1 MHFAEVYHNITK
13 EVGNMVSE
21 SKAKS
26 KSGGEISL
34 QDMAE
39 LLRTM
44 PKQEEMMKIY

>member
-21 SKAKS
+21 TKAKS
-26 KSGGEISL
+26 SGAEISL